1 MAAQTRETG
10 EGFLAE
16 VSVEILKAGKLA
28 SHSKASCFRKV
39 PGEAGTG
46 NVPELWLS
54 PV

>member
-28 SHSKASCFRKV
+28 SLRASERCQGRRRQV
-39 PGEAGTG
+39 MSQNCG
-46 NVPELWLS
+46 
-54 PV
+54 